1 MPRSAFG
8 VAASL
13 MSETAKISRH
23 LLIDLMHC
31 RRGGPLLVGVR
42 SKVKLATNAFPIII
56 SGGKSCQIF
65 KERQQLL
72 NWFEIEFMLLHLA
85 LLIYDILD

>member
-1 MPRSAFG
+1 M
-8 VAASL
+8 
-13 MSETAKISRH
+13 
-23 LLIDLMHC
+23 
-31 RRGGPLLVGVR
+31 VGVR